1 VLRATRRGITLVEVI
16 AAVLIVAVLA
26 AATYP
31 TIAAQWRRG
40 QSTALG
46 DQLSN
51 LRSAILAYRENVQ
64 RYPRTLLQL
73 TNALA
78 ASATDACA
86 ATMTAPIRSNWRGP
100 YMSSNPT
107 GEIKVGDFTVKD
119 TLVRVPTTDAGTAA
133 GILQLRVI
141 EVDQVSATDVERQ
154 FDGGNP
160 VDFTAGNVLWTS
172 NGVDTLKLQIL
183 IRNC

>member
-1 VLRATRRGITLVEVI
+1 VLKAWRGITLVEVL

-46 DQLSN
+46 GQLSN
-51 LRSAILAYRENVQ
+51 LRDAIAAYRQNVQ
-64 RYPRTLLQL
+64 RYPRTILQL
-73 TNALA
+73 NNALGA
-78 ASATDACA
+78 TATDACA
-86 ATMTAPIRSNWRGP
+86 ATMTAPIRNNWRGP
-100 YMSSNPT
+100 YLTRGVT
-107 GEIKVGDFTVKD
+107 GELTIGDFTVKD
-119 TLVRVPTTDAGTAA
+119 TLIRVPTTDAGTAA

-141 EVDQVSATDVERQ
+141 DVDQASATDVERQ

-160 VDFTAGNVLWTS
+160 VDFTTGTVLWS
-172 NGVDTLKLQIL
+172 ANGADTLKLQIL